1 MSTFESIPKASLLL
15 HSLRSVGYSEES
27 AIADIVDNSI
37 SAHASEIKIDF
48 SWENQEIV
56 IVDNGLGMDKDC
68 LYENMKIGSS
78 DPNDARD
85 DYDLGRFGMGLK
97 TASLSLGKQLVVVTK
112 KEGITSNASWDLD
125 KVDNCGWK
133 LIIDDNG
140 GYDHYLN
147 DYQSSATAVII
158 KKLDY
163 ISEKKDKSNSKKH
176 FYSVIER
183 VANHLSIVFHRY
195 IEEDG
200 LKIYINNDI
209 LLEAWDPF
217 VSKNVATQELPSEE
231 LWTPDGKD
239 CAIVQPYVLPH
250 KTKFSSE
257 DEYEQAAGYK
267 GWTSNQGIFLYRNR
281 RLIIS
286 GTWFN
291 LIRKEPAFNL
301 ARIKV
306 DISSSSDEFWKID
319 IKKSRASLPSLFRER
334 LLSTVIDCTDRSTKV
349 YNSRGAY
356 SRSPLVPKLDFV
368 WEQTKTKR
376 GYLFKINKNHP
387 ILSAIRAELSEAGKE
402 KLRSFLSL
410 VENFAPYMKNCMV
423 DTISKN
429 DLKAD
434 ENEKQSDLS
443 ALSNMIH
450 VFYEQGFTKEEIME
464 TIKSMS
470 LYSYLTDQIKEIME
484 TLDDK

>member
-56 IVDNGLGMDKDC
+56 IVDNGLGMDKDS

-183 VANHLSIVFHRY
+183 VAKH
-195 IEEDG
+195 
-200 LKIYINNDI
+200 
-209 LLEAWDPF
+209 
-217 VSKNVATQELPSEE
+217 
-231 LWTPDGKD
+231 
-239 CAIVQPYVLPH
+239 C
-250 KTKFSSE
+250 FS
-257 DEYEQAAGYK
+257 
-267 GWTSNQGIFLYRNR
+267 
-281 RLIIS
+281 
-286 GTWFN
+286 
-291 LIRKEPAFNL
+291 
-301 ARIKV
+301 
-306 DISSSSDEFWKID
+306 
-319 IKKSRASLPSLFRER
+319 
-334 LLSTVIDCTDRSTKV
+334 
-349 YNSRGAY
+349 
-356 SRSPLVPKLDFV
+356 
-368 WEQTKTKR
+368 
-376 GYLFKINKNHP
+376 
-387 ILSAIRAELSEAGKE
+387 
-402 KLRSFLSL
+402 
-410 VENFAPYMKNCMV
+410 
-423 DTISKN
+423 
-429 DLKAD
+429 
-434 ENEKQSDLS
+434 
-443 ALSNMIH
+443 
-450 VFYEQGFTKEEIME
+450 
-464 TIKSMS
+464 
-470 LYSYLTDQIKEIME
+470 
-484 TLDDK
+484 